1 MSIWS
6 AEIKELGKLYE
17 SIKGQSP
24 ELEKELVQLT
34 KFDDPNVILLYSRR
48 CLEVIITK
56 LCECELKRPR
66 GTEPLKGIIDKLHKE
81 RKVPDHI
88 ATSMHGLN
96 DLSTYGTHPKD
107 FDPEQVKP
115 VLVNL
120 DIVIKWYLKYIGRN
134 VIVKTNKELNPTV
147 EKEID
152 EPSNDLIKPKKNYV
166 IITAGI
172 LIIAAIIFV
181 PGLFRRDAIQRFRS
195 ASDKITVAVLPFQ
208 NMTNDTTWNVWQ
220 YVIQTNIITFL
231 SNNHEELIVRQSE
244 LINKMLQDKGLPGYN
259 PVTSSAINSLTEKI
273 DADVFISGSINISD
287 STLRMNAQLV
297 DVGTEDVLK
306 SFQIDG
312 TVDKKFSLID
322 SLKSL
327 LRNFLVISKLAKEF
341 SPDFQRLTSVTS
353 PEAFRYFT
361 SAQIA
366 FNDRN
371 WHSAGELYKKAVD
384 LDSNFTYAYVM
395 LSMAC
400 LNQGIYTEAK
410 KYAVCATNRKDQMPY
425 IQRLMADWINTY
437 CFATPQEAVSFA
449 KQLLEID
456 DQSPNYHFILG
467 MAYLDMNQY
476 DKAIPEYEKA
486 LELFDKWA
494 LKPSY
499 AGTYSHLGYAYHM
512 TGQFKKEKALYSK
525 MERDFPDNAD
535 LLEGQAVIALTEKDT
550 AAANRFI
557 EKLKSV
563 RKDLSWTEAR
573 IITNLAGIYMQAGNL
588 DRAEYLYRQALLSEP
603 EKPSR
608 LNNLARFLIDTDR
621 NLKEGLELVEI
632 ALQLTPDD
640 YELLDTKGWG
650 LYKLN
655 KYNEAFDILQKSW
668 DSRIQNAVYNHE
680 AFQHL
685 ESAKKAAAVRM
696 RMLP

>member
-1 MSIWS
+1 MKIWS
-6 AEIKELGKLYE
+6 AEIKELEKLYE
-17 SIKGQSP
+17 SIKGQLP
-24 ELEKELVQLT
+24 DLEKELVRLI
-34 KFDDPNVILLYSRR
+34 KADDENMILLYSRR

-120 DIVIKWYLKYIGRN
+120 DIVIKWYLKYKGEN
-134 VIVKTNKELNPTV
+134 VIVKTNKELDPTV

-152 EPSNDLIKPKKNYV
+152 EPSNDLIKTKKNHV

-181 PGLFRRDAIQRFRS
+181 PGLFKRDPMKKLRS
-195 ASDKITVAVLPFQ
+195 AGDKITVAVLPFQ
-208 NMTNDTTWNVWQ
+208 NLTNDTTWNVWQ

-231 SNNHEELIVRQSE
+231 SNNPEELKVRQSE
-244 LINKMLQDKGLPGYN
+244 LIFKMLQGKGLTGYN
-259 PVTSSAINSLTEKI
+259 SVTSSAINSLTDKL
-273 DADVFISGSINISD
+273 DADVFISGNINISD

-297 DVGTEDVLK
+297 DVRTEDVLK

-312 TVDKKFSLID
+312 TVNNKLSLID
-322 SLKSL
+322 SLKGL
-327 LRNFLVISKLAKEF
+327 LRNFLVISKLGKEF
-341 SPDFQRLTSVTS
+341 SPDFLRFTSVAS

-366 FNDRN
+366 FNDRD
-371 WHSAGELYKKAVD
+371 WHSAGELYKQAID
-384 LDSNFTYAYVM
+384 LDTNFVYAYVM
-395 LSMAC
+395 LSMAY
-400 LNQGIYTEAK
+400 LNQGIYAEAK
-410 KYAVCATNRKDQMPY
+410 KYAVRAANRKDQMPY
-425 IQRLMADWINTY
+425 IQRLMADWINAY
-437 CFATPQEAVSFA
+437 CFATPQEAASFA

-456 DQSPNYHFILG
+456 DQSPNHHFILG

-476 DKAIPEYEKA
+476 DKAIPEYERA
-486 LELFDKWA
+486 LEIFDKWA

-512 TGQFKKEKALYSK
+512 TGQHKKEKELYTK

-535 LLEGQAVIALTEKDT
+535 LLEAQAVIALTEKDS

-573 IITNLAGIYMQAGNL
+573 ILTNLAGIYMQAGNL

-696 RMLP
+696 